1 MLPVEDFRPEVQA
14 LAYGL
19 PVTHG
24 ITLLQQVMLR
34 GAIATEWQVAVLA
47 ASGVLLLL
55 LTAFL
60 LRRQLTRTVRG

>member
-1 MLPVEDFRPEVQA
+1 
-14 LAYGL
+14 
-19 PVTHG
+19 
-24 ITLLQQVMLR
+24 MLR